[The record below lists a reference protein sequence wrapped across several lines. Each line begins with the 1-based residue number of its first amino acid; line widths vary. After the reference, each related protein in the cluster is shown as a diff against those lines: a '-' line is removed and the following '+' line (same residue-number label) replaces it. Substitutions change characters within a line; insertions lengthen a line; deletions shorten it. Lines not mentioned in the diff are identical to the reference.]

1 MSRLFVVRHAQ
12 ASFLEPNYDKLS
24 SLGET
29 QARLLGE
36 YWSAHGLTFDRARTG
51 PCVRQKETARFVSE
65 AYKRAELNFPDLV
78 EMAEFGEYQAKA
90 VPPFSA

>member
-36 YWSAHGLTFDRARTG
+36 YWSAHGLTFDRACTG
-51 PCVRQKETARFVSE
+51 PCVRQKEAERFVSE
-65 AYKRAELNFPDLV
+65 AYKRAKLNFPDLV
-78 EMAEFGEYQAKA
+78 EMAEFGEYQAEA